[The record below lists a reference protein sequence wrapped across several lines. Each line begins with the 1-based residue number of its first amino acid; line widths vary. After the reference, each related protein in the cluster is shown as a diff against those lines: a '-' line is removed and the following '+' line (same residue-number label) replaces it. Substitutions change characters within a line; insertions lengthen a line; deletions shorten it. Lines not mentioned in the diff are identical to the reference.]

1 MRRTGCNFVLLLA
14 FLLAAG
20 TVHGAEKESFRSP
33 PDFAQRMKNIKTI
46 AVFRP
51 DIKIFEIS
59 TGGVKELRQDWCDE
73 GCTKVQTAFVNEF
86 QLFGYDLKILDPAQD
101 SSAELRE
108 IMFLY
113 DDVVTSV
120 LRHTYDGPH
129 LFPTKQTN
137 FDYTLGP
144 IDNLLEPAGA
154 DALLLI
160 RGLDEISSE
169 GRKAMQTFGVLVGL
183 AAGVVVTPRMGQTVV
198 IVGLVDRS
206 GDLLWFNIR
215 GGSGVYN
222 LRDAE
227 SVSKLVSQSLER
239 FQEKLK

>member
-1 MRRTGCNFVLLLA
+1 MRRIASTLLGLLA

-20 TVHGAEKESFRSP
+20 TVHAAEEESFRTP

-46 AVFRP
+46 AIFRP
-51 DIKIFEIS
+51 DIKMFEIS
-59 TGGVKELRQDWCDE
+59 TGGVKELREDWCDE
-73 GCTKVQTAFVNEF
+73 CCMKVQTAFVTTF
-86 QLFGYDLKILDPAQD
+86 QQFGYDLRILDPAQD
-101 SSAELRE
+101 TAPDLRE

-113 DDVVTSV
+113 GDVVTSV
-120 LRHTYDGPH
+120 LRHAYDGPH
-129 LFPTKQTN
+129 LFPAKKSN
-137 FDYTLGP
+137 FDYTLGS

-160 RGLDEISSE
+160 RGIDEISSE

-183 AAGVVVTPRMGQTVV
+183 AAGVVVTPNMGKTVM

-222 LRDAE
+222 LRDPE
-227 SVSKLVSQSLER
+227 SVTKLVSQSLER

>member
-1 MRRTGCNFVLLLA
+1 MRRIESTFLGLLV

-20 TVHGAEKESFRSP
+20 TVHAAGEDSFRTP
-33 PDFAQRMKNIKTI
+33 PDFSERMKNIRTI
-46 AVFRP
+46 AIFRP
-51 DIKIFEIS
+51 DIKLFEIS
-59 TGGVKELRQDWCDE
+59 TGGVKELRQEWCDE
-73 GCTKVQTAFVNEF
+73 GCLKVQSAFVTEF
-86 QLFGYDLKILDPAQD
+86 HRFGYDLKILDPTQD
-101 SSAELRE
+101 NSPDLRE

-120 LRHTYDGPH
+120 LRHAYDGPN
-129 LFPTKQTN
+129 LFPAKQTN

-144 IDNLLEPAGA
+144 IDNLLLPAGA

-160 RGLDEISSE
+160 QGVDEISSE

-183 AAGVVVTPRMGQTVV
+183 AAGIVVTPTMGKTVM

-222 LRDAE
+222 LRDPE
-227 SVSKLVSQSLER
+227 SISKLVSQSLER
-239 FQEKLK
+239 FQEKMK

>member
-1 MRRTGCNFVLLLA
+1 MRRIGSTLLGLLA

-20 TVHGAEKESFRSP
+20 TVQAAEEESFRTP

-46 AVFRP
+46 AIFRP
-51 DIKIFEIS
+51 DIKMFEIS

-73 GCTKVQTAFVNEF
+73 CCMKVQTAFLATF
-86 QLFGYDLKILDPAQD
+86 QHFGYDLRILDPAQD
-101 SSAELRE
+101 TSTDLRE

-113 DDVVTSV
+113 GDVVTSV
-120 LRHTYDGPH
+120 LRHAYDGPN
-129 LFPTKQTN
+129 LFPAKKSN
-137 FDYTLGP
+137 FDYTLGS

-160 RGLDEISSE
+160 RGIDEISSE

-183 AAGVVVTPRMGQTVV
+183 AAGVVVTPNMGKTVM

-222 LRDAE
+222 LRDPE
-227 SVSKLVSQSLER
+227 SVTKLVSQSLEK